1 MLLDERKERED
12 DTAEQV
18 AVEAHY
24 TEAQCNP
31 ENIPNPVSTIDSR
44 FKTSC
49 FNLVVYCCKTE
60 NKVCESQCCSPF
72 LRFPNRI
79 SVAGW
84 VYDSFIIKLH
94 VALCYTV

>member
-31 ENIPNPVSTIDSR
+31 ENIPNPVSTVDSR
-44 FKTSC
+44 FKTPC
-49 FNLVVYCCKTE
+49 FNLVVSRCKTE
-60 NKVCESQCCSPF
+60 NKICESQCCSPF
-72 LRFPNRI
+72 LRFLDRI
-79 SVAGW
+79 SVAGR
-84 VYDSFIIKLH
+84 VYDSFIIEPH
-94 VALCYTV
+94 VASCCTV